1 MNLVRVLPLLVAAP
15 VVLSVTPAIG
25 DPIASAGF
33 FIVASVPATQTV
45 IYCRSLPTGI
55 GDLKVISGP
64 ASSDAR
70 AASDAA
76 RASRPAGPA
85 GFSLAG
91 ALAEPARGALDVSF
105 SLADAAPARPRRA
118 SCPGSGPGGLIPAA
132 HEQWPR
138 PDAPGD
144 PRAVAAARTRL
155 ALRG

>member
-105 SLADAAPARPRRA
+105 SLADAAPARLELLDVLGRRVQTIEV
-118 SCPGSGPGGLIPAA
+118 GDLGPGGHVARLAPV
-132 HEQWPR
+132 P
-138 PDAPGD
+138 APG
-144 PRAVAAARTRL
+144 V
-155 ALRG
+155 